1 MFQGWENVYYLMG
14 PAAVGLIG
22 LMFIGVTLTNNF
34 NAEKAERGQRLFMT
48 PTVMQLAITFL
59 ISALALAPKLS
70 PEAHRWTMGAV
81 GVWGLIYTTPSA
93 LKLTREREVVSHWSD
108 MWFYGLLPVA
118 IYLVLT
124 LAITVWTLPQDVAC
138 RLTALSLLAIL
149 MLSVR
154 NAWDLVT
161 WIAPRRNKPETSA

>member
-1 MFQGWENVYYLMG
+1 M
-14 PAAVGLIG
+14 VG
-22 LMFIGVTLTNNF
+22 
-34 NAEKAERGQRLFMT
+34 A
-48 PTVMQLAITFL
+48 
-59 ISALALAPKLS
+59 
-70 PEAHRWTMGAV
+70 
-81 GVWGLIYTTPSA
+81 WGLIYTTPSA